1 LESRLLIEDAD
12 AGAAAAQL
20 GELAEWLRH
29 ERELRGRIRLEQGA
43 PAPDEMSGGLPEA
56 LVVALSTGGAVTV
69 LARAAVEWVK
79 HRTRDVTLKVVRANG
94 ESFEI
99 GVQRATS
106 DDALVA
112 QLLDFLGPDEQS
124 AGPDETA

>member
-1 LESRLLIEDAD
+1 LESRLVIEDAD

-29 ERELRGRIRLEQGA
+29 ERELRGRIRLEQGE
-43 PAPDEMSGGLPEA
+43 PASGEMSGGLVEA
-56 LVVALSTGGAVTV
+56 LVVTLSTGGAVTV

-79 HRTRDVTLKVVRANG
+79 HRTRDVSLKVVRPSG
-94 ESFEI
+94 ESFE
-99 GVQRATS
+99 VSVERATS
-106 DDALVA
+106 HDALVTE
-112 QLLDFLGPDEQS
+112 LLDFLREDGRS